1 MREGDISIHNQMPQ
15 PRQDELQGHM
25 SMVQRLVRFVEAT
38 TLELEDANKQL
49 SIIATHDQLT
59 KLLNRGEI
67 EKRFKI
73 ELQRVKRGEE
83 NMSVIMMD
91 VDNFKDVNDTLGH
104 SAGDTV
110 LRQVS
115 AILQACVREYDLVGR
130 WGGEEF
136 VLMMSET
143 DILKAKKVVEMLRC
157 KIETLTHPIA
167 GNITVSIGLTKA
179 SEEDTYKTLFSRCD
193 EALYKA
199 KIFGRNRVELL

>member
-1 MREGDISIHNQMPQ
+1 MPQ

-136 VLMMSET
+136 L
-143 DILKAKKVVEMLRC
+143 ILLLGYNPPEPTAIAERIRKLVEAADFGFDR
-157 KIETLTHPIA
+157 K
-167 GNITVSIGLTKA
+167 ITVSLGVTSA
-179 SEEDTYKTLFSRCD
+179 
-193 EALYKA
+193 
-199 KIFGRNRVELL
+199 RNNEIMK